1 MNTAPAPA
9 LVAAVSHGLGAAAFL
24 GFALLVLASRRARE
38 QHRVMLASCVATA
51 AWAGAV
57 ALRDW
62 QLPGVDMAQL
72 AQVLEVLRTAAWM
85 VFLVLLLGPA
95 GLPVR
100 RLLLALGLL
109 AALQL
114 VLGDMTADGL
124 VPAPAQMVDGVAPL
138 AAAVAAP
145 VPEADNVPG
154 PRPASAPAGVDMPAQ
169 VALTVRLLLAVLGI
183 LLVEQLYRNTPARD
197 RWGIKFAC
205 LGLGTLFVYD
215 FYLYSDAMLFRRIQP
230 DLWAAR
236 GVVDALCVPP
246 LAITAARNPGWKLG
260 LTLSR
265 KLMLR
270 SAALVGC
277 AVYLLAM
284 AAGGW
289 YLRSVGGAWGP
300 VMQLACLCGAA
311 LLLAGVLFSG
321 TARARLRVFIN
332 KHFYQAQFD
341 YRDEWRRFT
350 QALSEGGANPGE
362 RAIQAIAALVESPAG
377 ALWIARE
384 DAQLEAA
391 ARWNMPPQGAVEP
404 AGSEFCRLLEERQWV
419 VEIGRGGSAGAPVPA
434 WLHGIPELWLV
445 VPLVLHGRLFGFVAL
460 ARPRTAV
467 TLNWEVFDLLRL
479 AGSQA
484 ASCLAHREL
493 ADRLALARQFES
505 FNRMSTFVVHDL
517 KNLLSQHSLLLSN
530 AERHKDN
537 PEFQQDMLETLA
549 HSVQKMTA
557 LLQRLSRGEGGE
569 RAGAAPAATDMIAPL
584 ATVVRRA
591 VAAYASARPRPEL
604 APAEEDLY
612 TMADEQRLERVLAH
626 LLQNAVEA
634 TPPHGS
640 IRVALRRHGEAALIE
655 LRDSGAGMSEAF
667 VRDRLFRPFETTKAA
682 GMGIGVYE
690 SREYIRELGGRLEV
704 DSRPGAGTTF
714 RVILPLH
721 RSTGNVPVA
730 A

>member
-1 MNTAPAPA
+1 MPVAPAPA

-38 QHRVMLASCVATA
+38 QHRVMLASCLATA
-51 AWAGAV
+51 AWAAAV
-57 ALRDW
+57 TLRDW
-62 QLPGVDMAQL
+62 QLPGIDMAQL

-85 VFLVLLLGPA
+85 AFLVLLLGPA

-114 VLGDMTADGL
+114 VLGEMTADAL
-124 VPAPAQMVDGVAPL
+124 VPAPPPAVVEVAP
-138 AAAVAAP
+138 AQAVAVPAP
-145 VPEADNVPG
+145 VAG
-154 PRPASAPAGVDMPAQ
+154 SGPAGVPGGFDMPAQ
-169 VALTVRLLLAVLGI
+169 VAITVRLLLAVLGI
-183 LLVEQLYRNTPARD
+183 LLVEQLYRNTPVRE

-236 GVVDALCVPP
+236 GIVDALCVPP

-260 LTLSR
+260 LALSR
-265 KLMLR
+265 KLVLR

-277 AVYLLAM
+277 AIYLLAM

-332 KHFYQAQFD
+332 KHFYQAQYD

-362 RAIQAIAALVESPAG
+362 RAIQAIGTLVESPAG
-377 ALWIARE
+377 ALWIAR
-384 DAQLEAA
+384 DGAMLEPA
-391 ARWNMPPQGAVEP
+391 ARWNMPPQGASEP
-404 AGSEFCRLLEERQWV
+404 AGSDFSRLLEERQWV
-419 VEIGRGGSAGAPVPA
+419 VEIGRGGGAGAPVPA
-434 WLHGIPELWLV
+434 WLHGVPELWLV
-445 VPLVLHGRLFGFVAL
+445 VPLILHGRLFGFVAL

-467 TLNWEVFDLLRL
+467 ALNWEVFDLLRL

-537 PEFQQDMLETLA
+537 PEFQEDMLETLA

-569 RAGAAPAATDMIAPL
+569 RAGAAAAAPDTIAPL
-584 ATVVRRA
+584 AIVVRRA
-591 VAAYASARPRPEL
+591 VQAYASARPRPEV
-604 APAEEDLY
+604 ATSEDDLY
-612 TMADEQRLERVLAH
+612 ALADEQRLERVLAH

-640 IRVALRRHGEAALIE
+640 IRVALRRQGDAALIE
-655 LRDSGAGMSEAF
+655 LRDSGVGMTEAF

-704 DSRPGAGTTF
+704 ESRPATGTTF

-721 RSTGNVPVA
+721 RAAGTVPVA

>member
-1 MNTAPAPA
+1 MDAAPAPA

-38 QHRVMLASCVATA
+38 QHRVMLAACLATA
-51 AWAGAV
+51 AWAATV

-62 QLPGVDMAQL
+62 QLPGADMAQL

-114 VLGDMTADGL
+114 VLGEMTADSL
-124 VPAPAQMVDGVAPL
+124 MPAPAQVVADAAP
-138 AAAVAAP
+138 AAAVVGPARLADSVP
-145 VPEADNVPG
+145 VG
-154 PRPASAPAGVDMPAQ
+154 APAGVDMPAQ
-169 VALTVRLLLAVLGI
+169 VAITVRLLLAVLGI
-183 LLVEQLYRNTPARD
+183 LLVEQLYRNTPARE

-236 GVVDALCVPP
+236 GIVDALCVPP

-260 LTLSR
+260 LALSR

-321 TARARLRVFIN
+321 TARARLRVLIN
-332 KHFYQAQFD
+332 KHFYQTQFD

-362 RAIQAIAALVESPAG
+362 RAIQAIGALVESPAG

-384 DAQLEAA
+384 GAMLEPA
-391 ARWNMPPQGAVEP
+391 ARWNMPPQGAAEP
-404 AGSEFCRLLEERQWV
+404 AGSDFCRLLEARQWV
-419 VEIGRGGSAGAPVPA
+419 VEIGRGSAGAPVPA

-493 ADRLALARQFES
+493 ADRLALARQFDS

-537 PEFQQDMLETLA
+537 PEFQQDMLATLA

-569 RAGAAPAATDMIAPL
+569 RAGAAPAAPDTIAPL
-584 ATVVRRA
+584 AAVVARA
-591 VAAYASARPRPEL
+591 VQAYAGARPRPEL
-604 APAEEDLY
+604 AASEEDLY
-612 TMADEQRLERVLAH
+612 ALADEQRLERVLAH

-640 IRVALRRHGEAALIE
+640 IRVALRRQDDAALIE

-704 DSRPGAGTTF
+704 ESRPGAGTTF

-721 RSTGNVPVA
+721 RATGNVPVA